1 MSGLLKK
8 VGLSLVVAALF
19 IPVVHAEQGGKK
31 LAEKFPKE
39 IVISASVNGCDDDVK
54 KHCDGLGDNTQKIFM
69 CLAAY
74 EDHLSD
80 SCKRGIVEA
89 AVAMRLG
96 AAAIEYSLQA
106 CEADADKHCLDVE
119 PGEGRLVMC
128 IKENEAKVSSE
139 CVTALKE
146 TGFWDSVK

>member
-8 VGLSLVVAALF
+8 AALSF
-19 IPVVHAEQGGKK
+19 VLTTLFAPVVQAEQGGKK

-54 KHCDGLGDNTQKIFM
+54 KYCDGLGDNTQKIFM

-80 SCKRGIVEA
+80 RCKRGIVEA

-119 PGEGRLVMC
+119 PGEGRLVRC
-128 IKENEAKVSSE
+128 IKNNEAKVSSE